1 MSYVLAFLGFSL
13 LVLLHELGHFAA
25 AKAVG
30 MRAERFS
37 LFFPPHLLKIRRGE
51 TEYCIGAIPLGG
63 YVRIT
68 GMSPNEEL
76 EGEAKERAYVNQP
89 VWKRIVVIAAGPA
102 MNILVA
108 FLILFG
114 LFLAEGVTV
123 GTTRVASVAPQAAAA
138 QVIRAGDQ
146 IVAVDGVTG
155 DPSRLAAQIATH
167 RCAGTPQDGCSA
179 TTPAAVTVRRNG
191 RLESLAI
198 TPRYDAQVGTPRLGI
213 TFASDTQPVGPFEA
227 VRRSGDSMWR
237 VSTRT
242 VDAITRIF
250 YDSSARKEVSGVV
263 GSYEATRASFAFDWV
278 RAMLILAVI
287 SLSLALVN
295 LFPFLPLDG
304 GHIFW
309 ALAEKV
315 RGRPIP
321 YRVMERASVVGF
333 VLVVFLFA
341 VGLSNDIGRLLGDGF
356 QVR

>member
-1 MSYVLAFLGFSL
+1 MSYVLAFVGFSL

-37 LFFPPHLLKIRRGE
+37 LFFPPHLFKIRRGE

-68 GMSPNEEL
+68 GMSPAEEL
-76 EGEAKERAYVNQP
+76 DDDVKDRAYVNQP

-102 MNILVA
+102 MNVLVA
-108 FLILFG
+108 FVILFG
-114 LFLAEGVTV
+114 LFVIQGVTV
-123 GTTRVASVAPQAAAA
+123 GSTRVASVAPQAAAA
-138 QVIRAGDQ
+138 SVIRAGDQ
-146 IVAVDGVTG
+146 IVAVDGVRG
-155 DPSRLAAQIATH
+155 DPTALAARVASH
-167 RCAGTPQDGCSA
+167 RCIGAPTDGCPA
-179 TTPAAVTVRRNG
+179 ATPAVVTVRREG
-191 RLESLAI
+191 RLQTHTI
-198 TPRYDAQVGTPRLGI
+198 TPRYDASTGASRLGI
-213 TFASDTQPVGPFEA
+213 RFASDTRSVGPGEA
-227 VRRSGDSMWR
+227 VRRSGDSMWQ

-250 YDSSARKEVSGVV
+250 YDSSARKDVSGVV
-263 GSYEATRASFAFDWV
+263 GSYEATRASFEFDWV

-315 RGRPIP
+315 RGRPIS

-333 VLVVFLFA
+333 VLVMFVFA
-341 VGLSNDIGRLLGDGF
+341 IGLTNDIGRLAGDGF